1 MSQDD
6 SDKWKKKYYDGLERI
21 EAQDVRLADLEALLR
36 SGIARLTLAAEGQDP
51 VIDRELQSLRKLVR
65 GACPTDDVRRA
76 LDHLADTLRRHEKVR
91 ATGSPVTNT
100 PDARELLIVLLRD
113 LRAPAALQTE
123 LTELRDH
130 AAAGDDAVFRQVPAF
145 LAKLSRLA
153 TTTTTDSQTVTT
165 PVSPAGTQGLVTDWE
180 PFDVL
185 IDSLHLPPDDKAALV
200 RHRAALAAGRV
211 QHQWQAL
218 LQELSNLINR
228 RLDAGLSVS
237 SGGPQTPATN
247 TVMLELL
254 HYIPLPGE
262 LADRLEAIRDRL
274 AEDIPANEWPQV
286 LTAIAELIAEMRK
299 RIESEKSD
307 LESFLLQLTG
317 RLKELDASLQGADR
331 ARRSSVESGRQLD
344 QAVQEQV
351 SGIESSMQH
360 SATLDDLKS
369 AIQGR
374 IETIRVRMDNY
385 RQQEAE
391 RSAEMERRLQELATQ
406 VTGFEQ
412 ETTELRGA
420 LRRRH
425 EQALLDALTGVA
437 NRLAWDERLDQEVSR
452 WQRYGTPLAL
462 LVLDVDHF
470 KQINDQYGHK
480 AGDKA
485 LQLIAQVLRQ
495 NLRDTDFLAR
505 YGGEEFVALVT
516 DKSVENVS
524 ALAKKLLKAIES
536 ADFHFRGQ
544 PVAITL
550 SCGFATFRKDD
561 TADTVFQRADAAVY
575 RAKAEGRNRC
585 FDGNQLTS

>member
-1 MSQDD
+1 VAQDD
-6 SDKWKKKYYDGLERI
+6 SDKWKKKYYAGLERL
-21 EAQDVRLADLEALLR
+21 EAQDTRLADLEKLLR
-36 SGIARLTLAAEGQDP
+36 TSVARLTLAAEGQDP

-65 GACPTDDVRRA
+65 GECPPDEVRRA
-76 LDHLADTLRRHEKVR
+76 LDHLADTLRRHEKVH
-91 ATGSPVTNT
+91 ATGSPSTSA
-100 PDARELLIVLLRD
+100 PDARELLALLLRD
-113 LRAPAALQTE
+113 LRAPAALEAE
-123 LTELRDH
+123 LTDLRDRT
-130 AAAGDDAVFRQVPAF
+130 AGGDDAVFRQVPAF
-145 LAKLSRLA
+145 LARLSRLA
-153 TTTTTDSQTVTT
+153 ATA
-165 PVSPAGTQGLVTDWE
+165 PASFPATRDAATDWE
-180 PFDVL
+180 PFDAL
-185 IDSLHLPPDDKAALV
+185 IAALHLPPDDKAALA
-200 RHRAALAAGRV
+200 RHRATLAADRM
-211 QHQWQAL
+211 QRQWQAL
-218 LQELSNLINR
+218 LEELSSLINR
-228 RLDAGLSVS
+228 RLDAGPSVA
-237 SGGPQTPATN
+237 SGSPQTPATN
-247 TVMLELL
+247 AVMLELL

-262 LADRLEAIRDRL
+262 LADQLEAIRDRL
-274 AEDIPANEWPQV
+274 AEDIPASEWPQV
-286 LTAIAELIAEMRK
+286 LSAIAELIAEMRR
-299 RIESEKSD
+299 RIESEKTD

-331 ARRSSVESGRQLD
+331 ARQSSFENGRQLD

-360 SATLDDLKS
+360 SATLNELKT

-391 RSAEMERRLQELATQ
+391 RSAEMERRLQDLATQ

-485 LQLIAQVLRQ
+485 LQLIARVLRQ

-516 DKSVENVS
+516 DQSVQNVA

-550 SCGFATFRKDD
+550 SCGYAVFRKDD
-561 TADTVFQRADAAVY
+561 SADAVFQRADAAVY

>member
-1 MSQDD
+1 MAQDD
-6 SDKWKKKYYDGLERI
+6 SDKWKKKYYAGLERL
-21 EAQDVRLADLEALLR
+21 EAQDARLADLEKLLR
-36 SGIARLTLAAEGQDP
+36 TSVARLTLAAEGQDP
-51 VIDRELQSLRKLVR
+51 AIDRELQSLRKLVR
-65 GACPTDDVRRA
+65 GECPPDELRRA
-76 LDHLADTLRRHEKVR
+76 LDHLADTLRRREK
-91 ATGSPVTNT
+91 AHAAGSPSPGT
-100 PDARELLIVLLRD
+100 PEVRELLAALLRD
-113 LRAPAALQTE
+113 VRVPLVLETE
-123 LTELRDH
+123 LAELRSR

-145 LAKLSRLA
+145 VAKLSRLA
-153 TTTTTDSQTVTT
+153 LAPAAT
-165 PVSPAGTQGLVTDWE
+165 SPGATSETATGMQPLVA
-180 PFDVL
+180 L
-185 IDSLHLPPDDKAALV
+185 IDALHLPPDDKAALA
-200 RHRAALAAGRV
+200 RHRAALAADRA
-211 QHQWQAL
+211 QRQWQTL
-218 LQELSNLINR
+218 LQELSSLINR
-228 RLDAGLSVS
+228 RLDAGPGVV
-237 SGGPQTPATN
+237 SGGTQTPATN
-247 TVMLELL
+247 AVMLELL

-274 AEDIPANEWPQV
+274 ADDIPANEWPQV
-286 LTAIAELIAEMRK
+286 LSAIAELIAEMRK
-299 RIESEKSD
+299 RIENEKTD

-331 ARRSSVESGRQLD
+331 ARKSSVESGRQLD

-360 SATLDDLKS
+360 SATLDELKT

-385 RQQEAE
+385 RRQETE
-391 RSAEMERRLQELATQ
+391 RSAEMERRLQELAMQ

-425 EQALLDALTGVA
+425 EQAMLDALTGVA

-485 LQLIAQVLRQ
+485 LQLIARVLRQ

-516 DKSVENVS
+516 DQSVQHVA
-524 ALAKKLLKAIES
+524 ALATKLLKAIES

-550 SCGFATFRKDD
+550 SCGYAAFRPED

-585 FDGNQLTS
+585 FDGNQPAP